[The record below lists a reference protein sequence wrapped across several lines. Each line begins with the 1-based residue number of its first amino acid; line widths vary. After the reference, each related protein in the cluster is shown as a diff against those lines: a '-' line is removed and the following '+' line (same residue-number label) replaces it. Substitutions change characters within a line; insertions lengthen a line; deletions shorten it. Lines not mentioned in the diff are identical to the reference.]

1 MKKITIFLFAAIAV
15 FALVSC
21 NNGNKPHNTV
31 REYYD
36 YLKAGD
42 YKNASQMLFEDEKS
56 VEATVYLL
64 ETVNYKV
71 LEYKIVD
78 EIVSDDGLTASV
90 KVKTKVSTEYE
101 GQHKIKD
108 YTQDVPLSNKDG
120 MWKIDYVDKLF

>member
-1 MKKITIFLFAAIAV
+1 MKKITIFLFTAIAL
-15 FALVSC
+15 FTLASC
-21 NNGNKPHNTV
+21 NNGNKPNNTV

-42 YKNASQMLFEDEKS
+42 YKNAAQMLFDDEKS
-56 VEATVYLL
+56 VDATVYLL
-64 ETVNYKV
+64 ETVKYKV

-90 KVKTKVSTEYE
+90 KVETKISTEYE

-108 YTQDVPLSNKDG
+108 YTQDVPLSNMDG
-120 MWKIDYVDKLF
+120 VWKIDYFDKLF